1 MTLHSWMTL
10 VSDVYSL
17 IYLLVYCISYGR
29 IQALFFVGLER
40 RSSVLEAQRL

>member
-17 IYLLVYCISYGR
+17 IYLLIYRISHGR
-29 IQALFFVGLER
+29 VQALLFVGLER
-40 RSSVLEAQRL
+40 RPSVLEAQRL